1 MANLEVIVH
10 SINSFVV
17 TISNISDQTN
27 LLALNLQFKR
37 LELGNASCGVFVV
50 ADEVGSLAINT
61 SRSAEE
67 VGGLIARIKQIP
79 RQALNLPQHLKNQ
92 MLNYLIPLLA

>member
-1 MANLEVIVH
+1 M
-10 SINSFVV
+10 
-17 TISNISDQTN
+17 
-27 LLALNLQFKR
+27 
-37 LELGNASCGVFVV
+37 

>member
-1 MANLEVIVH
+1 M
-10 SINSFVV
+10 
-17 TISNISDQTN
+17 
-27 LLALNLQFKR
+27 
-37 LELGNASCGVFVV
+37 
-50 ADEVGSLAINT
+50 GSLAINT

>member
-37 LELGNASCGVFVV
+37 LELGMLV
-50 ADEVGSLAINT
+50 AGSLLWQMKW
-61 SRSAEE
+61 E
-67 VGGLIARIKQIP
+67 VWQ
-79 RQALNLPQHLKNQ
+79 
-92 MLNYLIPLLA
+92 LIPVGLQKR